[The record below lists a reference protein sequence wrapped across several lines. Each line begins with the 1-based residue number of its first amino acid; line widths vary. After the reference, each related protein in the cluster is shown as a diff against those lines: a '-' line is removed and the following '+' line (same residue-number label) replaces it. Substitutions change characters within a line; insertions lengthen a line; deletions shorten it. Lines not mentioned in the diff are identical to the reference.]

1 MPMFNGP
8 MVIDPPAPPVQPY
21 GLFDVALGPLSFPS
35 PNAQGGGVVY
45 VPDDCSAAVDLID
58 MTCPPVTGA
67 KPFVGVEA
75 AISGSPFTV
84 LATYT
89 CSVIS
94 PAGMGFADAERRVR
108 LRLALREQ
116 RTVERRLWQGSAGT
130 VGPVIPGLFAG
141 AQPVGAVGCTREA
154 VALLEQTLADNA
166 VVGGIIHARAGVSA
180 LLHADLVRQNGRMKV
195 TPLGTPYVFGQG
207 YSGVGPSGQAVTAT
221 TEWMYAS
228 GRVVIWRDD
237 EVFVPPS
244 EQVFNKVTNQLNQ
257 IAERTYAVAVEC
269 GVWAVQVGHSCTG
282 ES

>member
-8 MVIDPPAPPVQPY
+8 MVIDPPTAPQQPY
-21 GLFDVALGPLSFPS
+21 GLFDVVMGPMSFPN
-35 PNAQGGGVVY
+35 PDAQGGGVLY
-45 VPDDCSAAVDLID
+45 VPDDCNSAVSIID
-58 MTCPPVTGA
+58 MTCPPITGA
-67 KPFVGVEA
+67 KTFGAVEA
-75 AISGSPFTV
+75 PISGAPFAVMSSYICTP
-84 LATYT
+84 
-89 CSVIS
+89 I
-94 PAGMGFADAERRVR
+94 GFDFNEAERRVR

-116 RTVERRLWQGSAGT
+116 RAVEQRLWSGSTGVLGT
-130 VGPVIPGLFAG
+130 VPGLFAA
-141 AQPVGAVGCTREA
+141 AQPVGAVACTREA

-166 VVGGIIHARAGVSA
+166 VIGGIIHARAGVSA

-228 GRVVIWRDD
+228 GRVLVWRDA
-237 EVFVPPS
+237 EVFVPPGG
-244 EQVFNKVTNQLNQ
+244 QVLNKSTNQLTL

-269 GVWAVQVGHSCTG
+269 GIWAVQVGHSCTA